1 MNIQKEGNPTTRL
14 DMKRE
19 HLEETAKADAKI
31 KKMKDDSYKEVTKLK
46 TLQDKEESEDDDYED
61 D

>member
-1 MNIQKEGNPTTRL
+1 
-14 DMKRE
+14 MKRE